1 MKQDKAMKRP
11 ADFLGTLHSKM
22 EMKGQVHLATA
33 TVRDDVLTV
42 GLVELQGKAILGKAT
57 KLL

>member
-1 MKQDKAMKRP
+1 MKQDKAMRRP
-11 ADFLGTLHSKM
+11 ADFLDALHTKM
-22 EMKGQVHLATA
+22 EMKGQIQLAT
-33 TVRDDVLTV
+33 TMVRDDVLTV